1 MALLFCAGVAEALE
15 PVAVDR
21 DGKAWPSG
29 RHHHHRDTEEE
40 EKIKCG
46 SRVQTLVTTETQRAQ
61 RRKMKMHIY
70 HHPVDPVD
78 PVDIDRTTGRQ
89 DTKVTKNKNSW
100 RLGALVVNGFV
111 FEWTHEQRCGQT
123 LVRGDAPCRPPCRNN
138 ALSKN
143 PSSVAVIRGQTAL

>member
-29 RHHHHRDTEEE
+29 RHHHHSPVDDRQDTEEE

-46 SRVQTLVTTETQRAQ
+46 SRVQTLVTTETQRTQ

-78 PVDIDRTTGRQ
+78 IDRTIGRQDDRTTGH
-89 DTKVTKNKNSW
+89 KGHK
-100 RLGALVVNGFV
+100 
-111 FEWTHEQRCGQT
+111 E
-123 LVRGDAPCRPPCRNN
+123 
-138 ALSKN
+138 
-143 PSSVAVIRGQTAL
+143 

>member
-1 MALLFCAGVAEALE
+1 VAEALE

-78 PVDIDRTTGRQ
+78 IDRTTGRQ
-89 DTKVTKNKNSW
+89 DDRTQRIKT
-100 RLGALVVNGFV
+100 LGAL
-111 FEWTHEQRCGQT
+111 
-123 LVRGDAPCRPPCRNN
+123 AP
-138 ALSKN
+138 
-143 PSSVAVIRGQTAL
+143 